1 MKNSRYYSAHCLMSF
16 SFYVEFI
23 FLRFF
28 IASMAGAS
36 KDGTSTLTSSHASIP
51 AQKEAILPFSIR
63 TQF

>member
-1 MKNSRYYSAHCLMSF
+1 MKNSRHYSAHGLMSF

-36 KDGTSTLTSSHASIP
+36 KEGTSTLTSSHASIP
-51 AQKEAILPFSIR
+51 AQEGAILPFSIR
-63 TQF
+63 AQF